1 MSNYDYRP
9 DLEEQMIAEEKALEE
24 LLRGEEW
31 KEIFRKLKKIKEEE
45 NDSNRDDRET
55 PPC

>member
-9 DLEEQMIAEEKALEE
+9 ELEEQEE
-24 LLRGEEW
+24 GEKQL
-31 KEIFRKLKKIKEEE
+31 KERIKKTSEEE
-45 NDSNRDDRET
+45 VNDSNRDDRET

>member
-9 DLEEQMIAEEKALEE
+9 ELEEQKLNEQIAIENLLKLGDEEAINKELE
-24 LLRGEEW
+24 
-31 KEIFRKLKKIKEEE
+31 KLKEEA
-45 NDSNRDDRET
+45 NDSVRNDRET